1 MLRVFKPF
9 FGLIVAITIGLV
21 PASLAQAPLSQ
32 APAAPTSADN
42 SGASVELKPTQSAK
56 PAELKAQPEAHS
68 KDAAQPAELV
78 VALPIATGDELDVSV
93 YNLPEMTSH
102 QRVNE
107 DGDIHLPYVQYVHV
121 AGLTN
126 HQAEDQIA
134 ARLSNGGFMRK
145 PEVTVFVKEYGTA
158 GVAVLGEVAHP
169 GIYPAMGARH
179 LWDLNLAAGGVTERA
194 GRQVT
199 IRHHDA
205 AQPPAT
211 VTISNQ
217 PDEALQSNVEIVP
230 GDTVVVARAGV
241 VYVLGEVNQSAA
253 YLMDTG
259 DTITVLQ
266 ALAKAHGPTNNAALG
281 KARLLR
287 KTPAGLQELPVNLKE
302 VLSAK
307 TGDVN
312 MRSEDILFIPGS
324 KGKYAAQS
332 TFNTILS
339 IATGVAIRGY

>member
-1 MLRVFKPF
+1 MSRGFKPF
-9 FGLIVAITIGLV
+9 FGLIAGFAIGCTT
-21 PASLAQAPLSQ
+21 ASLGQETVVRNPGLPAPVESSASPDQLKPGVDTTLAAPSNSAQA
-32 APAAPTSADN
+32 
-42 SGASVELKPTQSAK
+42 
-56 PAELKAQPEAHS
+56 QPS
-68 KDAAQPAELV
+68 QPAGMV
-78 VALPIATGDELDVSV
+78 VALPIAPGDELDVSV

-107 DGDIHLPYVQYVHV
+107 DGDIHLPYVEYVHV

-179 LWDLNLAAGGVTERA
+179 LWDLILAAGGTTERA

-205 AQPPAT
+205 SQPPRT
-211 VTISNQ
+211 VAISNQ

-230 GDTVVVARAGV
+230 GDTVVVSKAGV

-259 DTITVLQ
+259 DSITVLQ

-281 KARLLR
+281 KAKLLR
-287 KTPAGLQELPVNLKE
+287 KTPAGLEEVPVNLKE
-302 VLSAK
+302 VLRAK
-307 TGDVN
+307 SQDVA

-332 TFNTILS
+332 TLNTILT
-339 IATGVAIRGY
+339 IATGVAVRGY

>member
-1 MLRVFKPF
+1 MLRGLTPF
-9 FGLIVAITIGLV
+9 FGLITGFALGCTAASLGQVPAAQNPGAQATVGNSAAPAQLKSGPNMPSQSSPAGQARPSEPAGLV
-21 PASLAQAPLSQ
+21 L
-32 APAAPTSADN
+32 
-42 SGASVELKPTQSAK
+42 
-56 PAELKAQPEAHS
+56 
-68 KDAAQPAELV
+68 
-78 VALPIATGDELDVSV
+78 ALPIAPGDELDVSV

-107 DGDIHLPYVQYVHV
+107 DGDIHLPYVEYVHV

-134 ARLSNGGFMRK
+134 ARLSDGGYMRK

-169 GIYPAMGARH
+169 GIYPVMGARH
-179 LWDLNLAAGGVTERA
+179 LWDMMLAAGGTTERA

-205 AQPPAT
+205 SQPPTT
-211 VTISNQ
+211 VAISNQ
-217 PDEALQSNVEIVP
+217 PDEALESNVEIVP
-230 GDTVVVARAGV
+230 GDTVVVSRAGM

-253 YLMDTG
+253 YLMDMG
-259 DTITVLQ
+259 DSITVLQ

-287 KTPAGLQELPVNLKE
+287 KTPTGLQEVPVNLKE
-302 VLSAK
+302 VLNAK
-307 TGDVN
+307 SQDVA
-312 MRSEDILFIPGS
+312 MRNEDILFVPGS